1 MALNRHFQG
10 KGLLTPGYKYDDL
23 ATWVL
28 WQAIEDGLYRLR
40 RQTWNHNLGM
50 SIGSPSQPKTK

>member
-10 KGLLTPGYKYDDL
+10 KGLLTPGNKYDDL

-40 RQTWNHNLGM
+40 GRLET
-50 SIGSPSQPKTK
+50 III